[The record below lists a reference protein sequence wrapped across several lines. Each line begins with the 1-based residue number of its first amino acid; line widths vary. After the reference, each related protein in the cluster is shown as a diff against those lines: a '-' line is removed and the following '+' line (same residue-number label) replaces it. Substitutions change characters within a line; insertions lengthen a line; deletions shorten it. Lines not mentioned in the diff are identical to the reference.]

1 MSKKKYSDH
10 ELIQRFAEVIQEHP
24 VKDST
29 AYDALKV
36 EKPPRTTLRE
46 RFGSWKVVL
55 NKANQYI
62 NSGGAEDDANYT
74 STEAGVSAAPSE
86 QEPGEHPEVRLLRQ
100 QVADLTRHIQTP
112 QLYLDGVV
120 QTFGI
125 VSDTHFGSVYSDHA
139 LLEFAYDVFE
149 AAGAKTVLHSG
160 DLLDGEKMYKGHEY
174 EVSCAGADAQI
185 DLCIDG
191 YPKRDGVTTYFID
204 GNHDRSFWK
213 RSGVNTGSKIAAR
226 REDMV
231 YLGYMESDIVIGEGD
246 CKATV
251 RLFHGEDGSGSY
263 AISYRPQR
271 YVSELPSGTKPDI
284 LIMGHY
290 HKAEQLFYRGVTT
303 FQAGTTQRQTPF
315 MRGRRLAAAI
325 GFWLIKV
332 TVGPHRIVK
341 VRSEFYP
348 VRS

>member
-1 MSKKKYSDH
+1 MPPKYDDQV
-10 ELIQRFAEVIQEHP
+10 LLQQFAEV
-24 VKDST
+24 VKKHNVTDSGE
-29 AYDALKV
+29 YDTLKV
-36 EKPPRTTLRE
+36 EKPTRSTLRK
-46 RFGSWKVVL
+46 RFGSWKASL
-55 NKANQYI
+55 EAANLHI
-62 NSGGAEDDANYT
+62 SGAAV
-74 STEAGVSAAPSE
+74 SFAPHCEAV
-86 QEPGEHPEVRLLRQ
+86 EPEPEEHPEVRVLRQ
-100 QVADLTRHIQTP
+100 QVEELTRHIQTP
-112 QLYLDGVV
+112 NLYLDGVV

-125 VSDTHFGSVYSDHA
+125 VSDTHFGSIFADHA

-149 AAGAKTVLHSG
+149 SAGAKTVLHSG
-160 DLLDGEKMYKGHEY
+160 DMLDGERMYRGHEY
-174 EVSCAGADAQI
+174 EVSCAGADAQVS
-185 DLCIDG
+185 LCVEN
-191 YPKRDGVTTYFID
+191 YPKRGGITTYFID

-213 RSGVNTGSKIAAR
+213 RSGINTGEKIAQR

-246 CKATV
+246 CKATI
-251 RLFHGEDGSGSY
+251 RLFHGEDGSAY
-263 AISYRPQR
+263 AISYKPQR

-303 FQAGTTQRQTPF
+303 FQAGTTQKQTPF

-341 VRSEFYP
+341 IRSEFYP

>member
-1 MSKKKYSDH
+1 MPARKTDDQI
-10 ELIQRFAEVIQEHP
+10 LLQRFAEIVTQHNITNSKE
-24 VKDST
+24 
-29 AYDALKV
+29 YDRLKLKG
-36 EKPPRTTLRE
+36 KPNRETLRK
-46 RFGSWKVVL
+46 RFGTWSGSL
-55 NKANQYI
+55 SAANQLLHTGEAHI
-62 NSGGAEDDANYT
+62 PLHVEEAEGG
-74 STEAGVSAAPSE
+74 
-86 QEPGEHPEVRLLRQ
+86 EPEEHPEVRLLRQ
-100 QVADLTRHIQTP
+100 QVEDLTRHIQTP
-112 QLYLDGVV
+112 QLHLDGVV

-125 VSDTHFGSVYSDHA
+125 ISDTHFGSVYSDHA

-174 EVSCAGADAQI
+174 EVSCAGADAQVS
-185 DLCIDG
+185 LCVEH
-191 YPKRDGVTTYFID
+191 YPNRSGITTYFID

-213 RSGVNTGSKIAAR
+213 RSGVNTGSKIAQR

-315 MRGRRLAAAI
+315 MRGRRLAAAV
-325 GFWLIKV
+325 GFWLIRV